1 MAKNFSQLRARMR
14 PQARKKARELA
25 AEYEAEMALDEL
37 REAREMTQEH
47 LASLLGVKQP
57 AIARIERRTDM
68 YLSTL
73 RSIVRAM
80 GGKLVIKAV
89 FNEGSVEINQLRA
102 LGSGA
107 RKKAEPVREPGVGRR
122 RKAGVA

>member
-1 MAKNFSQLRARMR
+1 MR

-57 AIARIERRTDM
+57 AIAKIERRTDM

-102 LGSGA
+102 LDSGA
-107 RKKAEPVREPGVGRR
+107 RKKPRTTRDTGIGRR
-122 RKAGVA
+122 RKPGAA